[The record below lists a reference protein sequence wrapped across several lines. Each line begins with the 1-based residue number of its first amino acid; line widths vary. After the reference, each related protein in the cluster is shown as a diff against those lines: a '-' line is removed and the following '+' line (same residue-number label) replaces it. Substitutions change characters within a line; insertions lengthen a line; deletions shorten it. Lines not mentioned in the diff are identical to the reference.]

1 MAFLIERGL
10 IDDFAFEDLAGGGAE
25 NEGLDPR
32 AMNHRLAERVREF
45 VTQEQRDRSY
55 LEP

>member
-1 MAFLIERGL
+1 MAFLIQRGL
-10 IDDFAFEDLAGGGAE
+10 FDDFAFEDFAGGGAE